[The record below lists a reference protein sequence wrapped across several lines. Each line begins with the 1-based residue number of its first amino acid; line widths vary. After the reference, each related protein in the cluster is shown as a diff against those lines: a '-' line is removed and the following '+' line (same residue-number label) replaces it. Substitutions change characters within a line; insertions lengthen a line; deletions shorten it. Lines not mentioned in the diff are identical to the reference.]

1 MSLANGWECL
11 GRGLNMNQDR
21 KNKVD
26 ARQGSA
32 FGKIEHMHP
41 IRMLLYLSMIG
52 IGVLFFV
59 LIVAFVRT
67 GGFGSE
73 QFTLP
78 KFFSV
83 STLLLLF
90 SSYTINKIPR
100 IYKKDKLRKMTRY
113 LAITFLLAAAF
124 IGAQVLG
131 WRELTVS
138 GAYFSGKASGSY
150 LYLITALHLLHLLGG
165 LIFLAFLLFKTAH
178 MASDGVR
185 SLIFIRD
192 PYRRLQLSML
202 CTYWHF
208 LGLLWLSLYL
218 VILFMA

>member
-1 MSLANGWECL
+1 
-11 GRGLNMNQDR
+11 MNQDR

-26 ARQGSA
+26 ARQGSS
-32 FGKIEHMHP
+32 FGKMEHMHP

-52 IGVLFFV
+52 IGILFFV
-59 LIVAFVRT
+59 LVVAFART

-73 QFTLP
+73 QFSFP

-83 STLLLLF
+83 STLLLIF
-90 SSYTINKIPR
+90 SSFAISRVPR

-113 LAITFLLAAAF
+113 LAITFALGIAF
-124 IGAQVLG
+124 IGAQLLG

-165 LIFLAFLLFKTAH
+165 MIFLAFLLFKTAH
-178 MASDGVR
+178 MASDRVR

-192 PYRRLQLSML
+192 PYRRMQLSML

-208 LGLLWLSLYL
+208 IGFLWLSLYM
-218 VILFMA
+218 VILFMS

>member
-1 MSLANGWECL
+1 
-11 GRGLNMNQDR
+11 MNQDR

-52 IGVLFFV
+52 IGVLFLV
-59 LIVAFVRT
+59 LVVAFVRT

-73 QFTLP
+73 RFDLP

-90 SSYTINKIPR
+90 SSYTISQIPR

-113 LAITFLLAAAF
+113 LAITFGFGIAF

-131 WRELTVS
+131 WRELTLS

-150 LYLITALHLLHLLGG
+150 LYLISALHLLHLLGG
-165 LIFLAFLLFKTAH
+165 MIFLAFLLIKTAH

-185 SLIFIRD
+185 TLIFIRD
-192 PYRRLQLSML
+192 PYRRLQLTMM

-208 LGLLWLSLYL
+208 IGMLWLSLYL
-218 VILFMA
+218 VILFIS